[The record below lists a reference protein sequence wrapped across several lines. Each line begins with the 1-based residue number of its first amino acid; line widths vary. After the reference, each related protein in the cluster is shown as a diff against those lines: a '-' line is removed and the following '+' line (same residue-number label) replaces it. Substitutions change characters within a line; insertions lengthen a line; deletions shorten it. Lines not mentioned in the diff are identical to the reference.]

1 MTPPSPTQP
10 SPAQS
15 GAEQSGPTRLA
26 VVGGGPTCTY
36 VLERLAALT
45 RRPDAGTELEIVVYD
60 RSGEFGSGKVH
71 SPRQS
76 RTSYLNRIVGQ
87 VAFGADESVVDAGPL
102 LPAADRP
109 TLLEWCRDRFAATG
123 DAAYDLVA
131 EDWPKRYL
139 HGEALQDRFRRYVDL
154 LRATPGVTVDLRQ
167 AEVVDLAE
175 DGDRLALLTAD
186 GADPYRA
193 DLVLMLTGHSS
204 NDPALEARTAGWAA
218 FAAEHGS
225 TLIASAYP
233 LEHSLEV
240 PGTGPG
246 NTVACLGMGLTGID
260 VILYLTEG
268 RGGTFEPGEDG
279 RLVYRRSGRE
289 PDSVVAFSRNG
300 LFTFARPFNQK
311 ERDIAALEYRGAF
324 LTVPAVGEL
333 RRTVG
338 RPALLGGREQRQ
350 LDFER
355 HLFPLIVLEMA
366 LIQYGTLY
374 GPEFRAAAVEAA
386 RPGYDKFLAD
396 ADAFPDHRAAA
407 AALTAPLDELAA
419 ATAAA
424 VDRVLDGA
432 DPLDGGRPA
441 PAGLELAPLVRSFL
455 TVVHGAETADR
466 LLERAGDPT
475 AFAAAVAAA
484 VSPYRHAARAAG
496 HAFSWER
503 TIDPVPRGSYR
514 TAAGY
519 REALL
524 DFLDRDIRWAA
535 QGNLDNPAKAAAD
548 AAWRDLRGVVIEAV
562 DFGGLRAGSHR
573 TFLEVYTGHHNRLC
587 QGASREAMEKVRAL
601 IEAGLVDVSLGPDT
615 EVSCDAATGRFR
627 IGGAVTGAHRLA
639 DTLVDARVHGFDA
652 ARDVR
657 PIYPNLLRRGLVRKW
672 ANPGLDEPDFVPGGL
687 DLTPEFHPYRADGR
701 VERRITVLGPPSE
714 GVMYHQIGALRPH
727 KDHHVLRDIL
737 SWTNAFLP
745 RPAEPGDRPERTD
758 A

>member
-1 MTPPSPTQP
+1 MTAPDPT
-10 SPAQS
+10 
-15 GAEQSGPTRLA
+15 GPTRLA

-45 RRPDAGTELEIVVYD
+45 SRPDGHTELEVVVYD
-60 RSGEFGSGKVH
+60 LSGEFGSGQVH

-123 DAAYDLVA
+123 DGTYDLVA

-139 HGEALQDRFRRYVDL
+139 HGEALQDSFRRYVEL
-154 LRATPGVTVDLRQ
+154 LRATPGVTLDLRR
-167 AEVVDLAE
+167 AEVTDLE
-175 DGDRLALLTAD
+175 ECGERLAVLTAD
-186 GADPYRA
+186 GAEPYLA
-193 DLVLMLTGHSS
+193 DLVLLLTGHSS
-204 NDPALEARTAGWAA
+204 NNPALAPRTAEWAA
-218 FAAEHGS
+218 FAAAHGS
-225 TLIASAYP
+225 TLIPSAYP
-233 LEHSLEV
+233 LERTLDV

-246 NTVACLGMGLTGID
+246 HTVGCLGMGLTGID

-268 RGGTFEPGEDG
+268 RGGTFERGEDG
-279 RLVYRRSGRE
+279 RLAYRRSGRE

-300 LFTFARPFNQK
+300 LFTFARPYNQK

-338 RPALLGGREQRQ
+338 RPNLVGGREQRQ
-350 LDFER
+350 LDFEA

-366 LIQYGTLY
+366 LIQYSTLY
-374 GPEFRAAAVEAA
+374 GTQFRSLAVEAA
-386 RPGYDKFLAD
+386 RPGYEKFLAD
-396 ADAFPDHRAAA
+396 ADGFADPRAAA
-407 AALTAPLDELAA
+407 AALTGPLDELAA

-424 VDRVLDGA
+424 VDRVLTGA
-432 DPLDGGRPA
+432 RPLDDTAGPVGLPLA
-441 PAGLELAPLVRSFL
+441 PAVRRFLSVVYGAQNAERLLELAGEP
-455 TVVHGAETADR
+455 AD
-466 LLERAGDPT
+466 
-475 AFAAAVAAA
+475 FAAAVAAER
-484 VSPYRHAARAAG
+484 SPYRHATRAAE
-496 HAFSWER
+496 HAFSWEA

-514 TAAGY
+514 TAAQY

-573 TFLEVYTGHHNRLC
+573 TFLEVWTGHHNRLC
-587 QGASREAMEKVRAL
+587 QGASREAMDKVRAL
-601 IEAGLVDVSLGPDT
+601 VEAGLVDVSLGPDT
-615 EVSCDAATGRFR
+615 AVACDADSGKFR
-627 IGGAVTGAHRLA
+627 LSGAVTGEDRLVDA
-639 DTLVDARVHGFDA
+639 LVDARVHGFDA
-652 ARDVR
+652 ARDVL

-672 ANPGLDEPDFVPGGL
+672 ANPGLGEPDFVPGGL

-714 GVMYHQIGALRPH
+714 GVMYHQIGALRPN

-737 SWTNAFLP
+737 CWTNAFLP
-745 RPAEPGDRPERTD
+745 RPAEPGGRTERTD

>member
-1 MTPPSPTQP
+1 MTAPRS
-10 SPAQS
+10 A
-15 GAEQSGPTRLA
+15 GPTRLA

-45 RRPDAGTELEIVVYD
+45 SRPDGRTELEVVVYD
-60 RSGEFGSGKVH
+60 LSGEFGSGQVH

-102 LPAADRP
+102 LPTEDRP
-109 TLLEWCRDRFAATG
+109 TLLEWCRERFAATG
-123 DAAYDLVA
+123 DGTYDLVA

-139 HGEALQDRFRRYVDL
+139 HGEALQDSFRRYVDL
-154 LRATPGVTVDLRQ
+154 LRAAPGVTLDLRA
-167 AEVVDLAE
+167 AEVVDLE
-175 DGDRLALLTAD
+175 ERGERLAVLTAD
-186 GADPYRA
+186 GAEPYTA
-193 DLVLMLTGHSS
+193 DLVLLLTGHSS
-204 NDPALEARTAGWAA
+204 NDPALSPRTAEWAA
-218 FAAEHGS
+218 FAAGHGS
-225 TLIASAYP
+225 TLIPSAYP
-233 LEHSLEV
+233 LERSLDV

-246 NTVACLGMGLTGID
+246 HTVGCLGMGLTGID

-268 RGGTFEPGEDG
+268 RGGTFERGEDD
-279 RLVYRRSGRE
+279 RLVYRPSGRE
-289 PDSVVAFSRNG
+289 PDAVVPFSRNG
-300 LFTFARPFNQK
+300 LFTFARPYNQK
-311 ERDIAALEYRGAF
+311 ERDIASLEYRGAF

-338 RPALLGGREQRQ
+338 RPNVVGGREQLQ
-350 LDFER
+350 LDFEA

-366 LIQYGTLY
+366 LIQYSTLY
-374 GPEFRAAAVEAA
+374 GAEFRAAAVEAA
-386 RPGYDKFLAD
+386 RPGYEKFLAD
-396 ADAFPDHRAAA
+396 AGVFAGPRAAA
-407 AALTAPLDELAA
+407 GALTAPLDELAA

-424 VDRVLDGA
+424 VDRVLSGA
-432 DPLDGGRPA
+432 DALDDA
-441 PAGLELAPLVRSFL
+441 PAGPGGVPVAPAVRSFL
-455 TVVHGAETADR
+455 AVVFGAETAQR
-466 LLERAGDPT
+466 LLSSAGDP
-475 AFAAAVAAA
+475 AGFAAAVAAGT
-484 VSPYRHAARAAG
+484 SPYRHSVRAAE
-496 HAFSWER
+496 HVFSWEA
-503 TIDPVPRGSYR
+503 TIDPVPRGGYR
-514 TAAGY
+514 TAAEY

-573 TFLEVYTGHHNRLC
+573 TFLEVWTGHHNRLC

-601 IEAGLVDVSLGPDT
+601 VEAGFVDVSLGPDT
-615 EVSCDAATGRFR
+615 SVECDAGSGRFR
-627 IGGAVTGAHRLA
+627 LSGAVTGADRLVDA
-639 DTLVDARVHGFDA
+639 LVDARVHGFDA
-652 ARDVR
+652 ARDVL

-737 SWTNAFLP
+737 CWTNAFLP
-745 RPAEPGDRPERTD
+745 RPAEPGGRTERTD